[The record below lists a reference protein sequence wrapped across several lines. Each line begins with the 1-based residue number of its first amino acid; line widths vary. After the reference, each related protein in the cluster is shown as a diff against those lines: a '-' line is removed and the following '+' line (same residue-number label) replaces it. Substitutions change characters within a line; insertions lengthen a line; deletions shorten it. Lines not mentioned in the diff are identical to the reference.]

1 MPMVSANPG
10 LWRALAAV
18 SVVAASGV
26 WAVQPPTD
34 STGSASAQP
43 PLPGVRPTSS
53 EPPYELAI
61 EIDRR
66 LNADVRPLLASYCL
80 ACHSGDDAESDVRLD
95 ELTDVR
101 GTLTGDLDLR
111 VLRDMV
117 TSGDMPPKE
126 EKQPSEHERLIVS
139 QWIDAALAY
148 VPTDAPID
156 PGWFT
161 IHRLNRSEYRNTLRD
176 LLGIDPA
183 TIDLAA
189 RLPVDDMGYGFD
201 NIADVLSTSPVAV
214 EQYLAAAEQAI
225 EVSLGPV
232 IEIGDKPRVLRPL
245 EGSNGQP
252 LPRGGFFLYSNGP
265 AGSRFDADATGDYI
279 VRVKAWETPGG
290 QDRSHMSVRLDGKP
304 VGEFDVGA
312 TRDSPQEFR
321 IRTRLSRGTHKIA
334 AHFTNDF
341 YEKDK
346 ADRNLG
352 VESISL
358 AGPTDEA
365 TTERSAAWS
374 RVFAPM
380 HGDGTDAEKARRV
393 LSEFAGRAYRRPAS
407 ETHVDALV
415 RLYAAESD
423 AGRSFEESVRTAL
436 SAVLVSPN
444 FLFRSVAHPDAGNPE
459 ARYSLDGYEL
469 ASRLSYFLWS
479 SAPDDV
485 LLTKAAD
492 GSLTTDAVLAA
503 QTARMLKDA
512 KAVAFVENFCGQWL
526 QLRALEKHDVDA
538 GKFPECDE
546 RLRADM
552 LREARLFF
560 ADVIAS
566 ERSVL
571 DLVDSRDTFLNASL
585 ASHYGVPGV
594 TGDEL
599 RRVSLPPDSPRGGV
613 LTMGAVL
620 TLTSY
625 PTRTSPVKRGLF
637 VLDQILG
644 VPPPPPPAD
653 VPPLEQAANVSPD
666 ATTREKLAA
675 HLTVASCAA
684 CHNRLDPLGL
694 SFEHFDAVGKWRDSE
709 QGHPIDASGSLP
721 GGVALNGSGD
731 VKKII
736 LARSDQFVE
745 ALAGKVLTYA
755 IGRGME
761 PFDRPAVRSIAR
773 RTRAGG
779 DRLTTLIESVV
790 LSETFRTC
798 RGRNH
803 EYEE

>member
-1 MPMVSANPG
+1 MP
-10 LWRALAAV
+10 RAWTNRGWWGVLAAV
-18 SVVAASGV
+18 GVVAASIA
-26 WAVQPPTD
+26 WAPQPPAD
-34 STGSASAQP
+34 GTGSDPAQP
-43 PLPGVRPTSS
+43 PLLGAHSPSS
-53 EPPYELAI
+53 ETPDEL
-61 EIDRR
+61 EVELDRR
-66 LNADVRPLLASYCL
+66 LDSDVRPLLESYCL
-80 ACHSGDDAESDVRLD
+80 KCHSGDEAESDVHLD
-95 ELTDVR
+95 ELTGVR
-101 GTLTGDLDLR
+101 GTLAGDLDLR

-117 TSGDMPPKE
+117 TSGDMPPKK

-139 QWIDAALAY
+139 QWIDAALDY

-161 IHRLNRSEYRNTLRD
+161 SHRLNRGEYRNTLRD

-183 TIDLAA
+183 KLDLAA
-189 RLPVDDMGYGFD
+189 KLPVDDMGYGFD
-201 NIADVLSTSPVAV
+201 NIADVLSTSPMAV

-225 EVSLGPV
+225 EVALGPV

-265 AGSRFDADATGDYI
+265 AGSRFDVPATGDYI
-279 VRVKAWETPGG
+279 IRVKAWETSGG
-290 QDRSHMSVRLDGKP
+290 PDRSHMSVRMDGKSI
-304 VGEFDVGA
+304 GEFDVGA
-312 TRDSPQEFR
+312 TQASPQEFR
-321 IRTRLSRGTHKIA
+321 VAARISRGTHKIA

-346 ADRNLG
+346 ADRNLAI
-352 VESISL
+352 ESISV
-358 AGPTDEA
+358 AGPIDEA

-374 RVFAPM
+374 RVCAPA
-380 HGDGTDAEKARRV
+380 HGEGTDAERAQRV
-393 LSEFAGRAYRRPAS
+393 LREFAGRAYRRPAS
-407 ETHVDALV
+407 DAQVDALGRV
-415 RLYAAESD
+415 YSGERES
-423 AGRSFEESVRTAL
+423 GRSFDESVRTAL

-444 FLFRSVAHPDAGNPE
+444 FLFRSVSHPDAGNPA
-459 ARYSLDGYEL
+459 ARYTLDGYEL

-479 SAPDDV
+479 SAPDDES
-485 LLTKAAD
+485 LAKAAD

-512 KAVAFVENFCGQWL
+512 KAAAFVENFSGQWL
-526 QLRALEKHDVDA
+526 QLRALEKHNVDP
-538 GKFPECDE
+538 GRFPECDE
-546 RLRADM
+546 RLRGDM
-552 LREARLFF
+552 LQEAKLFF
-560 ADVIAS
+560 ADIIAS
-566 ERSVL
+566 DRSVL
-571 DLVDSRDTFLNASL
+571 DLVDSRDTFLNARL
-585 ASHYGVPGV
+585 AAHYGVPGV
-594 TGDEL
+594 SGDEL
-599 RRVSLPPDSPRGGV
+599 RKVTLPPDSPRGGV

-637 VLDQILG
+637 VLDQMLG
-644 VPPPPPPAD
+644 APPPPPPAD

-709 QGHPIDASGSLP
+709 QGRPIDASGSLP
-721 GGVALNGSGD
+721 GGVALNGAGD
-731 VKKII
+731 VKKTI

-755 IGRGME
+755 VGRGME
-761 PFDRPAVRSIAR
+761 SFDRPAVRAIAR

-779 DRLTTLIESVV
+779 DRMNALIESVV

-798 RGRNH
+798 RGRSH
-803 EYEE
+803 EHE